1 MTQQRLCAPPELRS
15 DAPVRRRVD
24 EVVGDSGPCVPERPG
39 APRTGTAGPRRRT
52 DGYAH
57 LAPLFVELAALAS
70 DDPRRA
76 ALREQLI
83 TGHLPVARHVARRYA
98 HRGEALQDLEQ
109 VATLGLIQAV
119 DRFEPDRG
127 PDFLSFAVPTIS
139 GEVLRYFRD
148 RAWVIRVPRRLK
160 DLQVAIYGVVG
171 PMGQE
176 LGRSPRPGEIA
187 ARLGIEVQDVVD
199 GLQVH
204 HAYHCFSL
212 DEPAGT
218 DPGAGGVTRFGAA
231 LGRPDPGVAL
241 VENRQA
247 LGPLLEALPDR
258 ERTIVL
264 LRFFG
269 EMTQTQIAR
278 EIGISQMH
286 VSRLLTATL
295 TRLRRALT
303 AGT

>member
-1 MTQQRLCAPPELRS
+1 M
-15 DAPVRRRVD
+15 
-24 EVVGDSGPCVPERPG
+24 
-39 APRTGTAGPRRRT
+39 
-52 DGYAH
+52 
-57 LAPLFVELAALAS
+57 AALPEG
-70 DDPRRA
+70 DPRRT

-176 LGRSPRPGEIA
+176 LGRSPRPREIA
-187 ARLGIEVQDVVD
+187 ARLGIDVEDVVD

-218 DPGAGGVTRFGAA
+218 EPGASGVTRFGAA